1 MNGLVGE
8 DRTRKYD
15 PKAREKHP
23 IRCTQFC
30 FARITVYTTIRVL
43 KPNSREP
50 CVLPKVVITL

>member
-23 IRCTQFC
+23 IYAAHTSALHGLQYTQL
-30 FARITVYTTIRVL
+30 Y
-43 KPNSREP
+43 EY
-50 CVLPKVVITL
+50 